1 VKYLKIRI
9 ISSVIGI
16 PILIALVIFGGLPLQ
31 LAVSL
36 FSLVGI
42 YEFYKAINKDIKKI
56 NSIGYLFTLIFVNS
70 ILYLKI
76 NTVLI
81 FISLF
86 ILVLLIAMI
95 AEHPK
100 YSIID
105 VCITFSGFFYVTFLL
120 SHVLLVRQ
128 QPNGYIYIW
137 LIFITAWGSDTG
149 AYFMG
154 KAFGKR
160 KLAPVLSPN
169 KTIAGSLGGILFS
182 AVLCMLYG
190 IFMNSLFSAGIHLII
205 LKFAIIGII
214 GSVMGQIGDLAASS
228 IKRYTGI
235 KDYGNLIPGH
245 GGVLDRFD
253 SVLFTAPLVYYLVM
267 ILG

>member
-1 VKYLKIRI
+1 MKIRI
-9 ISSVIGI
+9 ISSVVGI
-16 PILIALVIFGGLPLQ
+16 PILIALVVIGGLPLQ
-31 LAVSL
+31 LAVT
-36 FSLVGI
+36 FFALVGI
-42 YEFYKAINKDIKKI
+42 YELYNAINKGIKKI
-56 NSIGYLFTLIFVNS
+56 NSIGYIFTVVFINS
-70 ILYLKI
+70 IMYLNM

-86 ILVLLIAMI
+86 VLALLIDMI
-95 AEHPK
+95 LEHPK
-100 YSIID
+100 FNIVD
-105 VCITFSGFFYVTFLL
+105 VSITFTGFIYVSFLL

-128 QPNGYIYIW
+128 QPNGHIYVW

-149 AYFMG
+149 AYFIG
-154 KAFGKR
+154 KAFGNR
-160 KLAPVLSPN
+160 KLSPILSPN
-169 KTIAGSLGGILFS
+169 KTIEGSLGGILFS
-182 AVLCMLYG
+182 TVLCIAYG
-190 IFMNSLFSAGIHLII
+190 LFMNRVFSMDMDYLAF
-205 LKFAIIGII
+205 KFAIIGII

-253 SVLFTAPLVYYLVM
+253 SILFTAPLVYYLII